1 MISKNKLAGRSIAHS
16 PNNANAKPSYKGE
29 ADNQAPALHA
39 DQPSAFDTFATP
51 RKDNVSKS
59 YKKFHRGKTK

>member
-16 PNNANAKPSYKGE
+16 PNSAKANPSFKGE

-39 DQPSAFDTFATP
+39 DQPSSFDTFATP
-51 RKDNVSKS
+51 KKDNVSKS
-59 YKKFHRGKTK
+59 YKKFHGKK